1 MRSSGE
7 RRRDLVAF
15 LLLVVPLC
23 ASFELQAAFENLS
36 ERESQQKSAN
46 APSVA
51 PLLLVLLQLETAT
64 TFSARALS
72 LFLTASSG
80 SRSAR
85 RRGAVTL
92 ALEASADERWRPSQ
106 VAPPRA
112 RTSRLFLSQPCSQA
126 AVGQQRERHEEG
138 SVLRSVLSRTSS
150 SGFLSLSALERSSAR
165 APCRRD
171 DGRTCCTCELALP
184 FFTASSAL
192 QGSGQRGCS

>member
-72 LFLTASSG
+72 LF
-80 SRSAR
+80 
-85 RRGAVTL
+85 
-92 ALEASADERWRPSQ
+92 
-106 VAPPRA
+106 
-112 RTSRLFLSQPCSQA
+112 
-126 AVGQQRERHEEG
+126 
-138 SVLRSVLSRTSS
+138 
-150 SGFLSLSALERSSAR
+150 
-165 APCRRD
+165 
-171 DGRTCCTCELALP
+171 
-184 FFTASSAL
+184 FTASSAL